1 MAKETANIHLIVG
14 DDDYLVEAT
23 AKKLI
28 ASAVPEDL
36 RNSAVEIV
44 NGDAGAQ
51 DTQMASLR
59 ECEAS
64 VQTPPFLDPVK
75 LTWWRNVT
83 FLPGNGR
90 LAENVK
96 VALEKFAKSLAA
108 NPLPP
113 NQHLVI
119 TASGL
124 LMTSIFAKTFK
135 TCADV
140 VTFAAGK
147 RAKDRRDAALL
158 NLPGLAKDEGLAFA
172 AGAAEAFIA
181 KVGCDTRTII
191 SELAKMRTYLGD
203 EKNSVTIADI
213 TAISSPGGEEPELWE
228 LTGAVGDR
236 NLPLTMKLLNEFAG
250 TKGFGILLSTVM
262 EKFFRDLCVY
272 RDAVDHG
279 WITLHGWARD
289 LAEETIALLD
299 DAGIGP
305 NAEARGFITRKNA
318 QASKNYTPRELRVAR
333 HRMLTV
339 REKLVSSTA
348 TDDTVIAE
356 LLRILPRP
364 VARRA

>member
-1 MAKETANIHLIVG
+1 MSSTSNIYLIVG
-14 DDDYLVEAT
+14 EDDYLTDAAARKVLEQAVEPSLRAT
-23 AKKLI
+23 A
-28 ASAVPEDL
+28 
-36 RNSAVEIV
+36 VETID
-44 NGDAGAQ
+44 GGAENMELQ
-51 DTQMASLR
+51 LASLKA
-59 ECEAS
+59 CVAS

-96 VALEKFAKSLAA
+96 VALEKFAKNLAA

-119 TASGL
+119 SASGL

-135 TCADV
+135 ICADV
-140 VTFAAGK
+140 VTFATGK

-172 AGAAEAFIA
+172 AGAGEAFIA
-181 KVGCDTRTII
+181 KVGFDTRTII

-203 EKNSVTIADI
+203 ETNTVTTADI

-272 RDAVDHG
+272 RDAVDQG

-348 TDDTVIAE
+348 TDDSVIAE

-364 VARRA
+364 AARRA